1 MLGAGTERIEEE
13 LGECLPHLR
22 ISRMDLDVA
31 KGKHAHHKI
40 ISEFESGKTDVLIG
54 TQMVTKGLDFSNVH
68 LVGILNADRMLKH
81 PDFRSI
87 ERAFQMMVQVAGRSG
102 RREERGRV
110 LIQTYAP
117 EHWVF
122 PLIENNQ
129 YGQFFAL
136 ELAERKQF
144 RYPPFTRM
152 IKLTVKHKEQGVV
165 LSAAAELGTWFF
177 KSLFGNYT
185 GPETPAIGR
194 VNNYYIQQFWIRIP
208 NEITP
213 AQVKRYLID
222 CSHSLTSQQK
232 YKMVRVSI
240 DVDPM

>member
-1 MLGAGTERIEEE
+1 
-13 LGECLPHLR
+13 
-22 ISRMDLDVA
+22 
-31 KGKHAHHKI
+31 
-40 ISEFESGKTDVLIG
+40 
-54 TQMVTKGLDFSNVH
+54 MVTKGLDFSNVH

-87 ERAFQMMVQVAGRSG
+87 ERAFQMMVQVSGRSG

-110 LIQTYAP
+110 LIQTYDP

-122 PLIENNQ
+122 PLIENNN
-129 YGQFFAL
+129 YEQFYTL
-136 ELAERKQF
+136 EVAERKQF

-152 IKLTVKHKEQGVV
+152 IKLTIKHKEQGVA

-185 GPETPAIGR
+185 GPETLAIGR

-208 NEITP
+208 QELP
-213 AQVKRYLID
+213 PPQVKRYLLD
-222 CSHSLTSQQK
+222 CSHALTSQQK